1 MNDLAEVIEFPSNGD
16 HEARLST
23 VNVEPASEV
32 ATDAH
37 MAFVEG
43 CRIIEALLFA
53 AAQPLTETEL
63 ASRLPRGVD
72 LQAVLARLVA
82 DYRGRGV
89 VPSKSSNGWLFHTAE
104 DLGFLLARET
114 QETRKLSRAALE
126 TLSVIAYHQ
135 PVTRAE
141 IEDIRGVTIHRGTID
156 VLMETGWIKMRGRRK
171 TPGRPVTYGTTGQ
184 FLTHFGLETISDLP
198 GLDDLKGAG
207 FLDGRL
213 PQGFNVPM
221 PTDSA
226 ELTEDEDPL
235 DDDQMVL
242 IHDELMGAEAPLN
255 DGDDASGESEEA
267 IVTALADEGS
277 DYASETGQEA
287 DSHTN
292 EHEKQS

>member
-1 MNDLAEVIEFPSNGD
+1 MNELAEVIEFPSQSDDATRVYHND
-16 HEARLST
+16 EAT
-23 VNVEPASEV
+23 N
-32 ATDAH
+32 AH

-43 CRIIEALLFA
+43 CRITEALLFA
-53 AAQPLTETEL
+53 TAQPLTEAEL
-63 ASRLPRGVD
+63 ASRLPKGVD

-184 FLTHFGLETISDLP
+184 FLTHFGLDSISDLP

-221 PTDSA
+221 PSDSA

-235 DDDQMVL
+235 EDDQMVL

-255 DGDDASGESEEA
+255 EGDDARQNKDDAS
-267 IVTALADEGS
+267 VQTLADEAS
-277 DYASETGQEA
+277 DFVDDQNPHDTSANDHSA
-287 DSHTN
+287 
-292 EHEKQS
+292 

>member
-1 MNDLAEVIEFPSNGD
+1 MNELAEVIEFPSQSDDATRVYHND
-16 HEARLST
+16 EAT
-23 VNVEPASEV
+23 N
-32 ATDAH
+32 AH

-43 CRIIEALLFA
+43 CRITEALLFA
-53 AAQPLTETEL
+53 TAQPLTEAEL
-63 ASRLPRGVD
+63 ASRLPKGVD

-184 FLTHFGLETISDLP
+184 FLTHFGLDSISDLP

-221 PTDSA
+221 PSDSA

-235 DDDQMVL
+235 EDDQLVL

-255 DGDDASGESEEA
+255 EGDDARQNKDDAS
-267 IVTALADEGS
+267 VQTLADEAS
-277 DYASETGQEA
+277 DFVDDQNPHDTSANDHSA
-287 DSHTN
+287 
-292 EHEKQS
+292 

>member
-1 MNDLAEVIEFPSNGD
+1 MSDLAEVIEFPNQSGQSMTEQ
-16 HEARLST
+16 HT
-23 VNVEPASEV
+23 EPHD
-32 ATDAH
+32 DAH

-53 AAQPLTETEL
+53 TAQPLTENEL
-63 ASRLPRGVD
+63 ASRLPKGVD
-72 LQAVLARLVA
+72 LQAVLARLVS

-89 VPSKSSNGWLFHTAE
+89 VPSKSTNGWLFHTAE

-141 IEDIRGVTIHRGTID
+141 IEDVRGVTIHRGTLD

-221 PTDSA
+221 PSDA
-226 ELTEDEDPL
+226 PELTDDEDPL
-235 DDDQMVL
+235 EEDQMGL
-242 IHDELMGAEAPLN
+242 IQEELQMDNEALDQGDDVASDPAGEPADPLKD
-255 DGDDASGESEEA
+255 DGDSQ
-267 IVTALADEGS
+267 T
-277 DYASETGQEA
+277 T
-287 DSHTN
+287 H
-292 EHEKQS
+292 

>member
-1 MNDLAEVIEFPSNGD
+1 MNELAEVIEFPTQSD
-16 HEARLST
+16 DAARIAHHDEST
-23 VNVEPASEV
+23 N
-32 ATDAH
+32 AH

-43 CRIIEALLFA
+43 CRITEALLFA
-53 AAQPLTETEL
+53 SAQPLTETEL
-63 ASRLPRGVD
+63 ASRLPKGVD

-184 FLTHFGLETISDLP
+184 FLTHFGLDSISDLP

-221 PTDSA
+221 PSDSA

-235 DDDQMVL
+235 EDDQMVL

-255 DGDDASGESEEA
+255 EGDDASQNGEEA
-267 IVTALADEGS
+267 LVEALSDEATDYLEDQSSHVTS
-277 DYASETGQEA
+277 DHSPSAHSSE
-287 DSHTN
+287 
-292 EHEKQS
+292 K

>member
-1 MNDLAEVIEFPSNGD
+1 MSELAEVIEFPNQSGQSMP
-16 HEARLST
+16 ELST
-23 VNVEPASEV
+23 EPRDDA
-32 ATDAH
+32 AQDDAH

-53 AAQPLTETEL
+53 TAQPLTETEL
-63 ASRLPRGVD
+63 ASRLPKGVD
-72 LQAVLARLVA
+72 LQAVLARLVS

-89 VPSKSSNGWLFHTAE
+89 VPSKSTNGWLFHTAE

-135 PVTRAE
+135 PVTRSE

-221 PTDSA
+221 PNDA
-226 ELTEDEDPL
+226 PELTEDEDPL
-235 DDDQMVL
+235 EDDQMGL
-242 IHDELMGAEAPLN
+242 LQEEMQAEPL
-255 DGDDASGESEEA
+255 DQGDDVASQTGGEGHDDLEP
-267 IVTALADEGS
+267 
-277 DYASETGQEA
+277 
-287 DSHTN
+287 DSRNAH
-292 EHEKQS
+292 S

>member
-1 MNDLAEVIEFPSNGD
+1 MNELAEVIEFPTQSD
-16 HEARLST
+16 DAARIAHHDEGT
-23 VNVEPASEV
+23 N
-32 ATDAH
+32 AH

-43 CRIIEALLFA
+43 CRITEALLFA
-53 AAQPLTETEL
+53 SAQPLTETEL
-63 ASRLPRGVD
+63 ASRLPKGVD

-89 VPSKSSNGWLFHTAE
+89 VPSKSSNGWLFHTAD

-184 FLTHFGLETISDLP
+184 FLTHFGLDSISDLP

-221 PTDSA
+221 PSDSA

-235 DDDQMVL
+235 EDDQMVL

-255 DGDDASGESEEA
+255 EGDDASQNGEEA
-267 IVTALADEGS
+267 LVEALSDEAT
-277 DYASETGQEA
+277 DYIEDQSSHDTSGHSPSAHSSE
-287 DSHTN
+287 
-292 EHEKQS
+292 K

>member
-1 MNDLAEVIEFPSNGD
+1 M
-16 HEARLST
+16 
-23 VNVEPASEV
+23 
-32 ATDAH
+32 
-37 MAFVEG
+37 
-43 CRIIEALLFA
+43 
-53 AAQPLTETEL
+53 
-63 ASRLPRGVD
+63 ASRLPKGVD

-184 FLTHFGLETISDLP
+184 FLTHFGLDSISDLP

-221 PTDSA
+221 PSDSA

-235 DDDQMVL
+235 EDDQMVL

-255 DGDDASGESEEA
+255 EGDDTSQNKEEELVAALAEEA
-267 IVTALADEGS
+267 TDFIEEQSSHDSS
-277 DYASETGQEA
+277 DHRPSAHSSE
-287 DSHTN
+287 
-292 EHEKQS
+292 K

>member
-1 MNDLAEVIEFPSNGD
+1 MRELAEVIEFPNHSGQAMSENTQHFD
-16 HEARLST
+16 PED
-23 VNVEPASEV
+23 PANDV
-32 ATDAH
+32 H

-43 CRIIEALLFA
+43 CRITEALLFA
-53 AAQPLTETEL
+53 SAQPLTENEL
-63 ASRLPRGVD
+63 ASRLPKGVD
-72 LQAVLARLVA
+72 LQAVLAKLVA

-89 VPSKSSNGWLFHTAE
+89 VPSKSANGWYFHTAE

-171 TPGRPVTYGTTGQ
+171 SPGRPVTYGTTSQ

-221 PTDSA
+221 PSDNPA
-226 ELTEDEDPL
+226 LTEDEDPL
-235 DDDQMVL
+235 EEDQMTL
-242 IHDELMGAEAPLN
+242 IHEELQADQEPL
-255 DGDDASGESEEA
+255 DAGDDLAAVAQDQAVLDAQSDEA
-267 IVTALADEGS
+267 TDMAEGT
-277 DYASETGQEA
+277 DKP
-287 DSHTN
+287 H
-292 EHEKQS
+292 

>member
-1 MNDLAEVIEFPSNGD
+1 MNELAEVIEFPTQSDDAARAPHND
-16 HEARLST
+16 EAT
-23 VNVEPASEV
+23 N
-32 ATDAH
+32 AH

-43 CRIIEALLFA
+43 FRITEALLFA
-53 AAQPLTETEL
+53 SAQPLTETEL
-63 ASRLPRGVD
+63 ASRLPKGVD
-72 LQAVLARLVA
+72 LQAVLTRLVA

-184 FLTHFGLETISDLP
+184 FLTHFGLDSISDLP

-221 PTDSA
+221 PSDSA

-235 DDDQMVL
+235 EDDQMVL

-255 DGDDASGESEEA
+255 EGDDASQNKEEELVAALAEEA
-267 IVTALADEGS
+267 S
-277 DYASETGQEA
+277 DFMEDQSSQDTSDHRSSAHSSER
-287 DSHTN
+287 
-292 EHEKQS
+292 

>member
-1 MNDLAEVIEFPSNGD
+1 MNELAEVIEFPTQSDDAARVPHNE
-16 HEARLST
+16 EAT
-23 VNVEPASEV
+23 N
-32 ATDAH
+32 AH

-43 CRIIEALLFA
+43 CRITEALLFA
-53 AAQPLTETEL
+53 SAQPLTETEL
-63 ASRLPRGVD
+63 ASRLPKGVD

-184 FLTHFGLETISDLP
+184 FLTHFGLDSISDLP

-221 PTDSA
+221 PSDSA

-235 DDDQMVL
+235 EDDQMVL

-255 DGDDASGESEEA
+255 EGDDTSQNKEEELVAALAEEA
-267 IVTALADEGS
+267 TDFIEEQSSHDSS
-277 DYASETGQEA
+277 DHRPSAHSSE
-287 DSHTN
+287 
-292 EHEKQS
+292 K

>member
-1 MNDLAEVIEFPSNGD
+1 MNELAEVIEFPTQSD
-16 HEARLST
+16 DAARISHHDEAT
-23 VNVEPASEV
+23 N
-32 ATDAH
+32 AH

-43 CRIIEALLFA
+43 CRITEALLFA
-53 AAQPLTETEL
+53 SAQPLTETEL
-63 ASRLPRGVD
+63 ASRLPKGVD

-184 FLTHFGLETISDLP
+184 FLTHFGLDSISDLP

-221 PTDSA
+221 PSDSA

-235 DDDQMVL
+235 EDDQMVL

-255 DGDDASGESEEA
+255 EGDDASQNGEEA
-267 IVTALADEGS
+267 LVEALSDEATDYIEDQSSHLTS
-277 DYASETGQEA
+277 DHSPSAHSSE
-287 DSHTN
+287 
-292 EHEKQS
+292 K